1 MKVAGRLTGPEAG
14 RDAGQ
19 EPQRL
24 SGRAALVTG
33 AGNGIGRACA
43 VALAAQGARVMVNDL
58 GTTEFAEGRSS
69 TAADATVAAIREA
82 GGTAEA
88 NYASVADPAGCTSA
102 VAATADA
109 FGQVDIDVA
118 CAGAILDGSLAASD
132 DSYRRLVDLFLS
144 QKFWLARA
152 SVPAMAERGWGRL
165 ITTTSELARGQHGS
179 PVGAA
184 VFGGVISLT
193 KAIAHEHRGTGV
205 TANCLAPGAAT
216 RLHAVA
222 RPQFEQGLKSGL
234 LTEQDWES
242 YVNTPPAEYVAPIVC
257 WLCTDAASDV
267 TGEVFHA
274 AGGLLGVWSPYEHR
288 RTAHHGD
295 HHTAA
300 PWTLE
305 ELDQIVP
312 RILLG

>member
-1 MKVAGRLTGPEAG
+1 VTVAGRLE
-14 RDAGQ
+14 
-19 EPQRL
+19 
-24 SGRAALVTG
+24 GRAALVTG

-43 VALAAQGARVMVNDL
+43 LALAAHGAKVMVNDL
-58 GTTEFAEGRSS
+58 GTSEFGQGRSS
-69 TAADATVAAIREA
+69 AAADATVADIRA
-82 GGTAEA
+82 GGGHAEA
-88 NYASVADPAGCTSA
+88 NYDSVADAPGCRGA
-102 VAATADA
+102 VAATSDA
-109 FGQVDIDVA
+109 FGQVDIVVA

-132 DSYRRLVDLFLS
+132 ESYQGLVDLFLS

-152 SVPAMAERGWGRL
+152 CVPAMAERGWGRL

-193 KAIAHEHRGTGV
+193 KAIAHEGRGTGV

-234 LTEQDWES
+234 LTEQDWTS
-242 YVNTPPAEYVAPIVC
+242 YVNTPPPEYVAPIVC
-257 WLCTDAASDV
+257 WLCTDEASAV

-274 AGGLLGVWSPYEHR
+274 AGGVLGVWSGYEHR
-288 RTAHHGD
+288 RTAHRGD
-295 HHTAA
+295 HRTSA

-312 RILLG
+312 RVLLA

>member
-1 MKVAGRLTGPEAG
+1 MTVARRLEKRT
-14 RDAGQ
+14 
-19 EPQRL
+19 
-24 SGRAALVTG
+24 ALVTG

-43 VALAAQGARVMVNDL
+43 LALGAHGARVMVNDL
-58 GTTEFAEGRSS
+58 GTSEFGQGRSS
-69 TAADATVAAIREA
+69 AAADATVADIRA
-82 GGTAEA
+82 GGGHAEA
-88 NYASVADPAGCTSA
+88 NYDSVADAPGCRGA
-102 VAATADA
+102 VAATSDA
-109 FGQVDIDVA
+109 FGQVDIVVA

-132 DSYRRLVDLFLS
+132 ESYQGLVDLFLS

-257 WLCTDAASDV
+257 WLCTDAASDI

-274 AGGLLGVWSPYEHR
+274 AGGLLGVWSPYGHR